1 MVHAQAEDWE
11 MKAHQAEGESTS
23 IRLELLSI
31 DTDRR
36 HLQEKVELLEK
47 EIQGVITCAMKF
59 CQGKWN
65 TFKCVVIKSTY
76 YF

>member
-1 MVHAQAEDWE
+1 MLHMQAEDWE
-11 MKAHQAEGESTS
+11 MKAHQAEGESSS
-23 IRLELLSI
+23 IRLELLSV

-36 HLQEKVELLEK
+36 HLREKVELLEK

-59 CQGKWN
+59 CQGKWD
-65 TFKCVVIKSTY
+65 TFKCFLIKSTY